1 MKFKLWLWD
10 SNGSLHV
17 NWESPLENLLLK
29 MPHRD
34 SNNWNVCKTLSRTR
48 CWMPTSELPN
58 EPAPRISD
66 LCVFGFHFIGL
77 QWLEH
82 PVKRLSRTAG
92 LNELR
97 RRLAASVYTGMKTLY
112 RLYEEGF
119 MKMNLKIE
127 MINSSFQNK
136 QKVLWLGYCSSEP
149 QSVLF
154 EEFRRVF
161 EEFRRQRKA

>member
-1 MKFKLWLWD
+1 
-10 SNGSLHV
+10 
-17 NWESPLENLLLK
+17 
-29 MPHRD
+29 
-34 SNNWNVCKTLSRTR
+34 
-48 CWMPTSELPN
+48 MPTSELPN
-58 EPAPRISD
+58 ELAPRISD
-66 LCVFGFHFIGL
+66 LCVFGFHWTPMIRA
-77 QWLEH
+77 
-82 PVKRLSRTAG
+82 VKRLSRTAG

-161 EEFRRQRKA
+161 AAKERLKRDSRD